1 MSVQDLPWVNAL
13 LNATSATLVITGL
26 RMIRHGRRDAHR
38 VCMLAAVV
46 VSALFLVSYLYYH
59 AHAGRTVF
67 RDPAWFRPVYLGIL
81 LTHTVL
87 AAAIV
92 PMVLITVTLAL
103 RQRWEAHRRWA
114 RWTWPVWLYV
124 SLTGVL
130 IYLLLYQIFPQT
142 GGG

>member
-13 LNATSATLVITGL
+13 LNATSAVLVVRGL
-26 RMIRHGRRDAHR
+26 WLIRRGRSQAHR
-38 VCMLAAVV
+38 ICMLAAVI

-67 RDPAWFRPVYLGIL
+67 RDPEWFRPLYLAIL
-81 LTHTVL
+81 LSHTVL

-103 RQRWEAHRRWA
+103 RNRWEAHKRWA

-124 SLTGVL
+124 SVTGVG
-130 IYLLLYQIFPQT
+130 IYLLLYQIFPQRPT
-142 GGG
+142 G